1 MPPRA
6 APARQEA
13 EKNEPLVADIRLLGR
28 ILGDV
33 IREQEGR
40 EAYELVE
47 RIRQLSVAYRHKHD
61 KEAGKRF
68 DKLLKSL
75 SGEQA
80 VSVIRAFSYFSH
92 LANIAE
98 DRHHI
103 RRRDVHERAG
113 SRNPARW
120 PTAWSTCT
128 RPASARPR
136 SPRCCNAASS
146 RPC

>member
-1 MPPRA
+1 A
-6 APARQEA
+6 APARPA
-13 EKNEPLVADIRLLGR
+13 TVAKADAKVDKNEPLVADIRLLGR

-75 SGEQA
+75 S
-80 VSVIRAFSYFSH
+80 
-92 LANIAE
+92 
-98 DRHHI
+98 
-103 RRRDVHERAG
+103 
-113 SRNPARW
+113 
-120 PTAWSTCT
+120 
-128 RPASARPR
+128 
-136 SPRCCNAASS
+136 
-146 RPC
+146 